1 MTTAKTALAAVV
13 FLAVAPAAA
22 QACHV
27 RHVTAPGVERCAPS
41 ARHAHG
47 VRVVYGTHYAAPAYR
62 VLPPPRYIV
71 NQGPVLS
78 GPGLDMPPHVIAGH
92 HAHHH
97 HHHHHDHHDHG
108 NHHGHDAGQAAPGG
122 HAAYHHGH
130 PHGGHHPRVYSY
142 QDSAVSGWAPY
153 LRHGYYYRYDG
164 GPYADPVR
172 HTYDGMKGPP
182 HTVITL
188 PSPRRAHHAPQP
200 QRRKIKTK
208 MIHAHAH

>member
-1 MTTAKTALAAVV
+1 MTTAKTAFAAVV

-27 RHVTAPGVERCAPS
+27 RHVIAPGVERCAPP

-47 VRVVYGTHYAAPAYR
+47 VRIVYGTPHAAPAYL

-92 HAHHH
+92 H
-97 HHHHHDHHDHG
+97 
-108 NHHGHDAGQAAPGG
+108 HGHHAGGHHVHHAAHGG
-122 HAAYHHGH
+122 HAAYHHDYR
-130 PHGGHHPRVYSY
+130 HGGHHPRTYSY
-142 QDSAVSGWAPY
+142 QDSAVSGWAPH

-172 HTYDGMKGPP
+172 HTYDGMKGPY
-182 HTVITL
+182 HTVVTL
-188 PSPRRAHHAPQP
+188 PSPRRVHHAPQP